1 MLKKN
6 ITRGGKSIINEGKS
20 MLDEQNIIEN

>member
-6 ITRGGKSIINEGKS
+6 ITKGGKKVISEGKS